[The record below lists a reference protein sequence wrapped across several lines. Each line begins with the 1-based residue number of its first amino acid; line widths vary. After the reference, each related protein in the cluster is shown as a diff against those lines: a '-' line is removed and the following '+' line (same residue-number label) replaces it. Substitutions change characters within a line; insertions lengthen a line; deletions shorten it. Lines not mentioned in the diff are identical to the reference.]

1 MGLLDRD
8 YMYEKRRERPFSPP
22 PERFNFGTLGMVLI
36 FIVAMFFLYKA
47 ADWKLN
53 HRAAQRTSHP
63 LAESALKLAPHTV
76 QAPTQPLSSTQ
87 PASQNTPNAT
97 AGISKVTKCVVN
109 GSTSYGD
116 GSCPQGSISS
126 QITTRANHNLI
137 AAVRP
142 ERVSPTETPVD
153 QHIVEVQNSSFN
165 DAAAKKSE
173 CQSLN
178 AQIEYWDAMARQ
190 PQGAQT
196 QDWIRDQR
204 KKARD
209 RQFQIRCQ

>member
-1 MGLLDRD
+1 MVLMDRD
-8 YMYEKRRERPFSPP
+8 YMHEKRRQRPFCPQ
-22 PERFNFGTLGMVLI
+22 PERFNLGTLGMAFV
-36 FIVAMFFLYKA
+36 FVVALFFLYQV

-53 HRAAQRTSHP
+53 HQAAQRASQP
-63 LAESALKLAPHTV
+63 SAESALNSAPRPM
-76 QAPTQPLSSTQ
+76 QAPTQP
-87 PASQNTPNAT
+87 ADQNTPNAT

-109 GSTSYGD
+109 GHTSYGD
-116 GSCPQGSISS
+116 GSCPQGSVSS

-137 AAVRP
+137 AAVQP
-142 ERVSPTETPVD
+142 EALSQTVPPAD
-153 QHIVEVQNSSFN
+153 QHIVEVQSSSFN
-165 DAAAKKSE
+165 DAATKKSE

-178 AQIEYWDAMARQ
+178 AQIEHWDAKARQ

-196 QDWIRDQR
+196 QDWIREQR

>member
-1 MGLLDRD
+1 MGLMDRD
-8 YMYEKRRERPFSPP
+8 YMHEKRHQRPFSPP
-22 PERFNFGTLGMVLI
+22 PERFDLGTLGMALAFV
-36 FIVAMFFLYKA
+36 VALFFLYKV

-53 HRAAQRTSHP
+53 HRAAQRASQA
-63 LAESALKLAPHTV
+63 LAESALQIAPRPA
-76 QAPTQPLSSTQ
+76 QAPTQALPTQ
-87 PASQNTPNAT
+87 PADQNTPNAT

-109 GSTSYGD
+109 GRISYGD
-116 GSCPQGSISS
+116 GSCPQGSVSS

-142 ERVSPTETPVD
+142 EALSQIEAPAI
-153 QHIVEVQNSSFN
+153 QHIVEVQTSSFN
-165 DAAAKKSE
+165 VAAKKSE

-178 AQIEYWDAMARQ
+178 AKIEHWDAMARQ

-209 RQFQIRCQ
+209 RQFLIRCQ

>member
-1 MGLLDRD
+1 MVLMDRD
-8 YMYEKRRERPFSPP
+8 YMHEKRRQRPFSPQ
-22 PERFNFGTLGMVLI
+22 PERFDLGTLG
-36 FIVAMFFLYKA
+36 VALVFVVALFFLYKV

-53 HRAAQRTSHP
+53 HRAVQRATQP
-63 LAESALKLAPHTV
+63 FAESALQTAPHPV
-76 QAPTQPLSSTQ
+76 QAPTQALPTQ
-87 PASQNTPNAT
+87 PAYPNTPNAT
-97 AGISKVTKCVVN
+97 AGISKVSKCVVN

-116 GSCPQGSISS
+116 GTCPQGSISS

-142 ERVSPTETPVD
+142 EAVSQTVPPAD
-153 QHIVEVQNSSFN
+153 PHSVEVQTSSFN

-173 CQSLN
+173 CQSLD
-178 AQIEYWDAMARQ
+178 AQIAYWDAMARQ

-196 QDWIRDQR
+196 QDWIRDQC